1 MSIRNH
7 LVSEIEDELK
17 ELEKIQ
23 VGSEQHKNAVDSVTR
38 LVDRVIEF
46 DKQAYESVM
55 KYQTIENDRNLKEEQ
70 LKIDKRDKI
79 VKNLITIGGSIL
91 TGAALVTATVFS
103 AWFEKDYNWT
113 NEGGRNAIRELLHFK
128 FFKS

>member
-46 DKQAYESVM
+46 DKQAYESET
-55 KYQTIENDRNLKEEQ
+55 KDRTIENDRNFKEEQ

>member
-46 DKQAYESVM
+46 DKQAYESAM
-55 KYQTIENDRNLKEEQ
+55 KDQTIENDRNFKEEQ

-79 VKNLITIGGSIL
+79 VKNLITIGGSVL

>member
-46 DKQAYESVM
+46 DKQAYESET
-55 KYQTIENDRNLKEEQ
+55 KDRTIENDRKLKEEQ

-79 VKNLITIGGSIL
+79 VKNLITIGGSVL

-103 AWFEKDYNWT
+103 IWFEKDYNWT

>member
-46 DKQAYESVM
+46 DKQAYESET
-55 KYQTIENDRNLKEEQ
+55 KDKTIENDRNFKEEQ

-79 VKNLITIGGSIL
+79 VKNLITIGGSVL

-103 AWFEKDYNWT
+103 IWFEKDYNWT

>member
-46 DKQAYESVM
+46 DKQAYESEM
-55 KYQTIENDRNLKEEQ
+55 KDKTIENDQNFKEEQ

>member
-7 LVSEIEDELK
+7 LLSEIEDELK

-46 DKQAYESVM
+46 DKQAYESEV
-55 KYQTIENDRNLKEEQ
+55 KDQTIENDRNFKEEQ

>member
-46 DKQAYESVM
+46 DKQAYESETKDQVI
-55 KYQTIENDRNLKEEQ
+55 KNDRNFKEEQ

-79 VKNLITIGGSIL
+79 VKNLITIGGSVL

-103 AWFEKDYNWT
+103 IWFEKDYNWT

>member
-46 DKQAYESVM
+46 DKQAYESAT
-55 KYQTIENDRNLKEEQ
+55 KDQTIENDRNFKEEQ

-103 AWFEKDYNWT
+103 VWFEKDYNWT

>member
-46 DKQAYESVM
+46 DKQAYESETKDQV
-55 KYQTIENDRNLKEEQ
+55 IENDRNFKEEQ

-79 VKNLITIGGSIL
+79 VKNLITIGGSVL

-103 AWFEKDYNWT
+103 IWFEKDYNWT

>member
-17 ELEKIQ
+17 ELEKVQ

-38 LVDRVIEF
+38 LVDRVIEL
-46 DKQAYESVM
+46 DKQAYESAM
-55 KYQTIENDRNLKEEQ
+55 KDRAIENDQIIKEEQ
-70 LKIDKRDKI
+70 LKNDKRDKI
-79 VKNLITIGGSIL
+79 AKNLITIGGSVL
-91 TGAALVTATVFS
+91 TGAALVTATIFS
-103 AWFEKDYNWT
+103 IWFEKDYNWT

>member
-23 VGSEQHKNAVDSVTR
+23 VGTEQHKNAVDSVTR

-46 DKQAYESVM
+46 DKQAYESEV
-55 KYQTIENDRNLKEEQ
+55 KDQTIENDRNFKEEQ

>member
-23 VGSEQHKNAVDSVTR
+23 VGSEQHKNAVDSVMR

-46 DKQAYESVM
+46 DKQAYESETKDQV
-55 KYQTIENDRNLKEEQ
+55 IENDRNFKEEQ

-79 VKNLITIGGSIL
+79 VKNLITIGGSVL

-103 AWFEKDYNWT
+103 IWFEKDYNWT

>member
-46 DKQAYESVM
+46 DKQAYESEV
-55 KYQTIENDRNLKEEQ
+55 KDQTIENDRNFKEEQ

-79 VKNLITIGGSIL
+79 IKNLITIGGSIL

-103 AWFEKDYNWT
+103 AWFEKDDNWT

>member
-46 DKQAYESVM
+46 DKQAYESEV
-55 KYQTIENDRNLKEEQ
+55 KDQTIENDRNFKEEQ